1 MIIEQFSLYT
11 LECVFSVN
19 LNSELETNPVLL
31 YFLQCN
37 RGVHLCRSLA
47 LFCKRVAL
55 FVLLSNV
62 TRTKVKFHLCG
73 SQVAQLPV
81 LCFIFLVTV
90 CSFLSFR
97 GLGGGSVCIFF
108 LGGGGLPLSHEKL
121 MWHCH
126 HLAGQM
132 AGRREHPSL

>member
-1 MIIEQFSLYT
+1 M
-11 LECVFSVN
+11 
-19 LNSELETNPVLL
+19 
-31 YFLQCN
+31 
-37 RGVHLCRSLA
+37 
-47 LFCKRVAL
+47 AL

-97 GLGGGSVCIFF
+97 GLGGVLFVFF
-108 LGGGGLPLSHEKL
+108 LGGGLPLSHEKL

>member
-1 MIIEQFSLYT
+1 MIEESIFA
-11 LECVFSVN
+11 
-19 LNSELETNPVLL
+19 
-31 YFLQCN
+31 
-37 RGVHLCRSLA
+37 RSLA
-47 LFCKRVAL
+47 LFCKWVAL

-97 GLGGGSVCIFF
+97 GLGGVLFVFF
-108 LGGGGLPLSHEKL
+108 LGGGVTPE
-121 MWHCH
+121 
-126 HLAGQM
+126 
-132 AGRREHPSL
+132 P

>member
-97 GLGGGSVCIFF
+97 GLGGVLFVFF
-108 LGGGGLPLSHEKL
+108 FGGGLPLSHEKL